1 MINGQGQVSNLP
13 AVRKNRLK
21 DATEQSE
28 SNPRQSLRILR

>member
-1 MINGQGQVSNLP
+1 MIDDEQVSNLP

-28 SNPRQSLRILR
+28 SNP

>member
-1 MINGQGQVSNLP
+1 MINDGQVSNLP

-28 SNPRQSLRILR
+28 SNP